1 MENKVQNAF
10 DSIKADSGLKETTKE
25 LLSQKREKRNRLF
38 HYRKIQK
45 TFAAVCGILLL
56 AVGIGSFWWIQT
68 PVSYVSIDVN
78 PSVELALNR
87 FDRVV
92 SAKAYNT
99 EGEEILKELSLRGKK
114 YIEAID
120 AVVESE
126 AMERYLVRGD
136 EIVFTVA
143 ANGERESEIETGVS
157 HCQGH
162 IRQNT
167 HSLGTDLKTAAQAH
181 DHGLSVGKY
190 YAYLQL
196 SQYDSTVTVEECRH
210 MSMGEIHGIL
220 KEHEQNGE
228 NCQQTD
234 QETSDQGYEQENS
247 SLSEH
252 GDCHSEGHHK

>member
-99 EGEEILKELSLRGKK
+99 EGEEILK
-114 YIEAID
+114 
-120 AVVESE
+120 
-126 AMERYLVRGD
+126 
-136 EIVFTVA
+136 
-143 ANGERESEIETGVS
+143 
-157 HCQGH
+157 
-162 IRQNT
+162 
-167 HSLGTDLKTAAQAH
+167 
-181 DHGLSVGKY
+181 
-190 YAYLQL
+190 
-196 SQYDSTVTVEECRH
+196 
-210 MSMGEIHGIL
+210 
-220 KEHEQNGE
+220 
-228 NCQQTD
+228 
-234 QETSDQGYEQENS
+234 
-247 SLSEH
+247 
-252 GDCHSEGHHK
+252 